1 MAKASEAGEA
11 GEAGEVNSTKMEKT
25 SRLLTPRVVRA
36 RPARLVG
43 GGRRKSK
50 CGGPRAAMSGE
61 REKEMEM
68 DRLRAKWARHTRLA
82 RHRLVVRGEEGLELE
97 SEQAAV
103 EEDLDEAGMGA
114 SSSVEADEEDEED
127 ESVVVARPPSPSEKA
142 RAKAAAKAKALAERD
157 LTDDE
162 LCYAEFLER
171 FLCKVSKQE
180 SAHGDEKAQRTFS
193 PQTVKRYYVAPAV
206 DSPEPAPHNWREYR
220 RNPSKVDEYM
230 NDPVVQAFESKGA
243 SKGNSFP
250 SFQEC

>member
-1 MAKASEAGEA
+1 
-11 GEAGEVNSTKMEKT
+11 MEKT
-25 SRLLTPRVVRA
+25 SRLLTPRVVRV

-50 CGGPRAAMSGE
+50 CGGPRTAMSGE

-82 RHRLVVRGEEGLELE
+82 RQRLVVRGEEGLELE
-97 SEQAAV
+97 SEHAAV
-103 EEDLDEAGMGA
+103 EEDLDGAGMGA
-114 SSSVEADEEDEED
+114 SSSVEEDEEDEED
-127 ESVVVARPPSPSEKA
+127 ESVVVARPSPSEKS

-250 SFQEC
+250 SSQEC